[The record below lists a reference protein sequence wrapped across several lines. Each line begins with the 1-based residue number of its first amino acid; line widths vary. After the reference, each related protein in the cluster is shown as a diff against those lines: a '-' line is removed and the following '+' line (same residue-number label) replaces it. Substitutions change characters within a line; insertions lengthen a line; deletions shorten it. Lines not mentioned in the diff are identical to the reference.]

1 MSLSTVPMYVVV
13 LHNVGLAMRMHF
25 GALYHVRLGV
35 VKRIY
40 VAGVP
45 EMVSSPVSYRSAK
58 VFRVV

>member
-1 MSLSTVPMYVVV
+1 MYVVV